1 MGIGGKRPWRV
12 LVLGGGFGGLY
23 AATYLARSFDLEPED
38 EVLLV
43 DARNHFTFTPL
54 LSEVVA
60 GTLGREHVAVP
71 LRSLARKNGFRFLQA
86 HVEGLDPDAAV
97 AYTSVGPIGYD
108 RCILSL
114 GSRSRFFG
122 NEALA
127 EHSFPLKSLGDALA
141 LRDRI
146 IALSEA
152 AAVEK
157 DPGTRRELLTFIV
170 AGAGPAGVE
179 TASEIHHLF
188 RDVLPAYYPE
198 GLTARV
204 LLVEGSGRI
213 LRQFDKELAKRG
225 GHDLAD
231 SGVEIRLGTRIES
244 ATDRSVR
251 LSDGETI
258 PARTLIWTAGI
269 EAHPLGSDTG
279 FATERDGSVMAD
291 EFLRVGRHEDVYAVG
306 DMASVRNP
314 RSDRPYP
321 KVAPIAISQG
331 VRAAANI
338 ENDRAGRPAEPYAAH
353 HAGKI
358 VSVGAGRALVDILGL
373 RVVGRPAWL
382 IYRTAYILKMV
393 GLRNK
398 LQVAFTLAMNRIFER
413 DLTTVVPASSTNGR
427 PTARDGSATVTDG
440 SATGVASGE
449 ELV

>member
-1 MGIGGKRPWRV
+1 V

-23 AATYLARSFDLEPED
+23 AATYLAKSFDLEPED

-43 DARNHFTFTPL
+43 DAQNHFTFTPL

-71 LRSLARKNGFRFLQA
+71 LRGLARKNGFRFLQA
-86 HVEGLDPDAAV
+86 HVEGLDPDAAI
-97 AYTSVGPIGYD
+97 AHTSAGPIGYD

-122 NEALA
+122 NEALKK
-127 EHSFPLKSLGDALA
+127 HSFPLKRLGDALA

-157 DPGTRRELLTFIV
+157 DPDARRELLTFVV

-198 GLTARV
+198 ALTARV
-204 LLVEGSGRI
+204 VLVGRGERI
-213 LRQFDKELAKRG
+213 LRQFDEELAKRG
-225 GHDLAD
+225 GRDLAD
-231 SGVEIRLGTRIES
+231 SGVEVRLGTQIES
-244 ATDRSVR
+244 ATDRSVL
-251 LSDGETI
+251 LSDGKTV

-269 EAHPLGSDTG
+269 EAHSLARDTG
-279 FATERDGSVMAD
+279 FATEPDGSVIAD
-291 EFLRVGRHEDVYAVG
+291 EFLRVDGRQDVYAVG
-306 DMASVRNP
+306 DMASVSNP

-338 ENDRAGRPAEPYAAH
+338 ENDRAGRAAEPYAAH

-358 VSVGAGRALVDILGL
+358 VSVGAGRALVDILGF
-373 RVVGRPAWL
+373 RVAGRPAWL
-382 IYRTAYILKMV
+382 IYRTAYVLKMV

-398 LQVAFTLAMNRIFER
+398 MHVAFTLALNRIFER
-413 DLTTVVPASSTNGR
+413 DLSTVIPASAANGHSLTRGGR
-427 PTARDGSATVTDG
+427 PAGTASRQEV
-440 SATGVASGE
+440 V
-449 ELV
+449 